1 MHGGE
6 FFFDYSCLPFDFF
19 FPPFIIWEKSEDIEK
34 KTLMVS
40 CVLEKKNNCEKR
52 RKINGVEVVCII
64 TRCWSCG
71 LVKTLMLS
79 RSPVLIWAW
88 RVSGWVRV
96 CLCVC
101 VGVGGGTCILATLAP
116 YLGRIFPTLWH
127 CSHHFEPKDFLFSLP
142 NFFPLSTFGKISFQA
157 EYLSANFTVINATQI
172 SKFEREGRSSKYP
185 LPTRGFFLFPSSF
198 PTNDKEDCFVVS
210 CACPS
215 YLYSKNKVPLN

>member
-1 MHGGE
+1 MLKLWVGQNINALE
-6 FFFDYSCLPFDFF
+6 IPCFNLSVT
-19 FPPFIIWEKSEDIEK
+19 SEW
-34 KTLMVS
+34 VGA
-40 CVLEKKNNCEKR
+40 CV
-52 RKINGVEVVCII
+52 
-64 TRCWSCG
+64 W
-71 LVKTLMLS
+71 
-79 RSPVLIWAW
+79 
-88 RVSGWVRV
+88 
-96 CLCVC
+96 
-101 VGVGGGTCILATLAP
+101 GTCILATLAL

-215 YLYSKNKVPLN
+215 YLYSNKEKQKLETGSRSNGAP

>member
-96 CLCVC
+96 CLCVW
-101 VGVGGGTCILATLAP
+101 GGGVRVFSPRSLHTWGEYSPLSDTAHTTSNP
-116 YLGRIFPTLWH
+116 RIF
-127 CSHHFEPKDFLFSLP
+127 
-142 NFFPLSTFGKISFQA
+142 
-157 EYLSANFTVINATQI
+157 
-172 SKFEREGRSSKYP
+172 
-185 LPTRGFFLFPSSF
+185 FFL
-198 PTNDKEDCFVVS
+198 
-210 CACPS
+210 
-215 YLYSKNKVPLN
+215 YLIFSPYQRLERFHFKLNISVQILQ

>member
-1 MHGGE
+1 MGFPSLLSHPFWISSFFLLHKPKNTHKRWIKLFSNRNTHLLKKRSE
-6 FFFDYSCLPFDFF
+6 KNAWWRFFFRLLLPSFRFF

-96 CLCVC
+96 FVW
-101 VGVGGGTCILATLAP
+101 GGTCILATLAS

-142 NFFPLSTFGKISFQA
+142 NFFPPINVWKDFIS
-157 EYLSANFTVINATQI
+157 SWI
-172 SKFEREGRSSKYP
+172 SQCKF
-185 LPTRGFFLFPSSF
+185 
-198 PTNDKEDCFVVS
+198 
-210 CACPS
+210 
-215 YLYSKNKVPLN
+215 YSN